1 METGALGETGSRLC
15 SASRGNYHRLR
26 RMRAKLRIVSNV
38 GLIIGQCV
46 LLFVSRDLGL
56 IIIITSSIL
65 SVPFFLHAK
74 MWDVIALMLFLNI
87 INFIG
92 LFLQ

>member
-1 METGALGETGSRLC
+1 
-15 SASRGNYHRLR
+15 
-26 RMRAKLRIVSNV
+26 
-38 GLIIGQCV
+38 
-46 LLFVSRDLGL
+46 
-56 IIIITSSIL
+56 L